1 MTQLISSPMFDFGS
15 YTLPALSALGQVELD
30 IRQTEALI
38 AEKIDRTIA
47 AVRKGEDTTALEQR
61 IHEMRHGLDLLY
73 AQRKAIVIA
82 AHRP

>member
-1 MTQLISSPMFDFGS
+1 MTQLISSPMSDFGS
-15 YTLPALSALGQVELD
+15 YTLSALSALGQVELD
-30 IRQTEALI
+30 IRQTE
-38 AEKIDRTIA
+38 
-47 AVRKGEDTTALEQR
+47 EDTTALEQR